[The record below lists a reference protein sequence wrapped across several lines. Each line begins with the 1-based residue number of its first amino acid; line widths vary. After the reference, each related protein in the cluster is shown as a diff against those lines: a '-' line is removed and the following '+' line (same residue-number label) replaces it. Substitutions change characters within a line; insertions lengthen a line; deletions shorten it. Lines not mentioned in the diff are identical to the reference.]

1 MINPSCNPK
10 DWSIK
15 RSSRQPKEWEGSK
28 ISINDM
34 FDKKGFPEKIMD
46 AIRVWRNK

>member
-15 RSSRQPKEWEGSK
+15 RTSRQPKDWEGSK
-28 ISINDM
+28 ISVDSVLGN
-34 FDKKGFPEKIMD
+34 KGLIERFLD
-46 AIRVWRNK
+46 AIRMWRKK